1 MAGAG
6 ALAFNFKRKGQFL
19 IAKDKIDEDAIT
31 ELALENDAEDIVTE
45 SDHYEIVCETAQYD
59 SLADALNKAGVVAD
73 SSELAYLPNN
83 VVKISD
89 EDSAKKVLKLVET
102 LEDLEDVKAVHGN
115 YDMDE
120 ALLRSISD

>member
-1 MAGAG
+1 M
-6 ALAFNFKRKGQFL
+6 
-19 IAKDKIDEDAIT
+19 
-31 ELALENDAEDIVTE
+31 TE

-89 EDSAKKVLKLVET
+89 EDSAK
-102 LEDLEDVKAVHGN
+102 
-115 YDMDE
+115 
-120 ALLRSISD
+120 SIEISRNPRRFRGCQSSPWEL